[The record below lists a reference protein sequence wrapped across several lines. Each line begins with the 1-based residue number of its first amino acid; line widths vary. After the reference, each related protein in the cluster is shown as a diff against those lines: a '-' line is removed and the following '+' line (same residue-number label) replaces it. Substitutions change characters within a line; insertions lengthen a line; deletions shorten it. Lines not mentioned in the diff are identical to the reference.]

1 MEEKKL
7 ILGLS
12 PVNGE
17 WTGFLWRDGL
27 LIPVIDGE
35 ENFYACPSE
44 SDCIKLLPPDH
55 GKTAL
60 AHRLAAAP
68 MFDCIHKI
76 ESNAL
81 VCLLRALDMAQYSIS
96 MGDNVRK
103 NCESYGWLTEGY
115 NTCWDAHRQYILDTM
130 WNKCIKLSQLP
141 ETGHAIALA
150 EAAKNEAKLKREER
164 IKELR
169 AELEKLQKID

>member
-7 ILGLS
+7 VLGLS

-17 WTGFLWRDGL
+17 WTGFIWKDGL
-27 LIPVIDGE
+27 LTPVIDGE
-35 ENFYACPSE
+35 ENSYACPSE

-60 AHRLAAAP
+60 AHRLAVAP
-68 MFDCIHKI
+68 VYDSIYDL

-81 VCLLRALDMAQYSIS
+81 VRLLRALDMAQYIIS
-96 MGDNVRK
+96 QGDNARK
-103 NCESYGWLTEGY
+103 NCELYGWLTEEY
-115 NTCWDAHRQYILDTM
+115 NTSWDVHRQYILDTM
-130 WNKCIKLSQLP
+130 WNTCVKLSQLP
-141 ETGHAIALA
+141 ETEQAIALA
-150 EAAKNEAKLKREER
+150 DAAKNTAKLKLEER
-164 IKELR
+164 IKELQ